1 MSTVTRVAGR
11 RIGGSNG
18 AYYRIHIFSWLPA
31 NPPDPMGLGQTLF
44 KSIFQAVSISI
55 NEIKD
60 VTGARIGGPS
70 WLVILYHYKKQGK
83 DDVKTKMTS
92 RLK

>member
-11 RIGGSNG
+11 RIGCSNRT
-18 AYYRIHIFSWLPA
+18 YYKIHIFSWLPA

-44 KSIFQAVSISI
+44 KIIFQAVSISI

-60 VTGARIGGPS
+60 VTGARIGGGAS
-70 WLVILYHYKKQGK
+70 WPVILYHYIK
-83 DDVKTKMTS
+83 
-92 RLK
+92 